1 MKIDFSTPLTDLY
14 DKPLKLDE
22 TTDLTL
28 GTAACEA
35 LLSTYQG
42 EDSLSGN
49 EKADRWAIAITIKRS
64 SGIVDVTSENIIK
77 IKDLIGKRFPAMVV
91 GQAFEIL
98 EGNAPAK

>member
-1 MKIDFSTPLTDLY
+1 MKINFATPLLDLY
-14 DKPLKLDE
+14 DTPLKLDE
-22 TTDLTL
+22 KTQLTL

-49 EKADRWAIAITIKRS
+49 EKADRWALAISIKRS
-64 SGIVDVTSENIIK
+64 TGPIELTAENITK
-77 IKDLIGKRFPAMVV
+77 LKELIGKRFPAMVV

-98 EGNAPAK
+98 EGKTAE